1 MRRTRCGA
9 LHRANRV
16 LGSLFASAHAK
27 NLERAVRHRDSRPH
41 EQRFYRITV
50 GGANLALA
58 AMLFY
63 GAARYA
69 DLIVP
74 RFGHR
79 FVYVPIVMCGMAAWV
94 TTRGF
99 RVLLRRGRGNH

>member
-1 MRRTRCGA
+1 M
-9 LHRANRV
+9 
-16 LGSLFASAHAK
+16 
-27 NLERAVRHRDSRPH
+27 RHRDSRTY
-41 EQRFYRITV
+41 EQRLYRITV

-63 GAARYA
+63 GASRYS

-94 TTRGF
+94 TMRGVL
-99 RVLLRRGRGNH
+99 VLLRRGRGNH

>member
-1 MRRTRCGA
+1 
-9 LHRANRV
+9 
-16 LGSLFASAHAK
+16 
-27 NLERAVRHRDSRPH
+27 
-41 EQRFYRITV
+41 V

-63 GAARYA
+63 GASRYF

-79 FVYVPIVMCGMAAWV
+79 FVYVPVLMCGMAVWMTV
-94 TTRGF
+94 RGVL
-99 RVLLRRGRGNH
+99 VLLRRGRGSR